1 MVTISDDWA
10 SAAIRVKCLA
20 SSGVGFDSDAAK
32 VGHAVMRR
40 STRESTGD
48 VQRFGIK
55 RMSRRFFQALLV

>member
-1 MVTISDDWA
+1 
-10 SAAIRVKCLA
+10 LA